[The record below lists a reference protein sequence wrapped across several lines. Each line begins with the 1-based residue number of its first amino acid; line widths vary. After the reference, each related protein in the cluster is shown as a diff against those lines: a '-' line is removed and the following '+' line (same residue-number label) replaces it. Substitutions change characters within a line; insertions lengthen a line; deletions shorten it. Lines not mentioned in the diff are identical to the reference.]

1 MPLRHLLLSLFLLL
15 CIGPVMAASYQLS
28 GRVTRADH
36 VTPIPG
42 TDVALYA
49 LGNFVYVLVA
59 RTTTDAS
66 GNYTLTADCNE
77 TCRLSAYLA
86 PYFEEQRYLPATPGA
101 VQMDFSLSH
110 PAMITGQVSAGAALD
125 FVSVQ
130 ACRDITGKG
139 EFTDCTDRPLDA
151 QGQYTIDG
159 LRPGNYRLCT
169 LGQRSTLRMQCY
181 DHQDAP
187 AIQGMQQFDVVVLG
201 DAETR
206 NALDFDL
213 TPGATIAGQVRDALT
228 NQPIGASIEVYDE
241 TGELL
246 GVYPNGSDYRTGG
259 LAPGTYYIRA
269 ATTFNIPFS
278 SESGTLYGAGACNT
292 NCTITNGTPITLA
305 AGEAV
310 GGIDI
315 AIMPRAII
323 HGTVRDAAT
332 QQPLA
337 GLTVRQLRL
346 IGIGIPN
353 NLSTTTAA
361 DGTYRFYASPGQTF
375 RVHADGA
382 ANHVSVVWPDR
393 ACPSSC
399 DFTGPGLSV
408 ADGSDTTYDFSL
420 VQGGTI
426 SGAVAAV
433 TPEATWFSLFSAATG
448 ARIWE
453 STVDTTGGSYVTP
466 VVAPGTYFLTAENSD
481 ACQTYSGYPC
491 SFGNT
496 QTFGTPITVGAG
508 QTTNGINFVLD
519 AELIFRSRFEN

>member
-1 MPLRHLLLSLFLLL
+1 MPLRRLLLSLVLLF

-59 RTTTDAS
+59 RTTTDAN

-77 TCRLSAYLA
+77 SCRLSAYLA

-110 PAMITGQVSAGAALD
+110 PAMITGQVSAGTALD

-169 LGQRSTLRMQCY
+169 LGQRSSLRMQCY

-187 AIQGMQQFDVVVLG
+187 AIQGMQQFEIVVLG
-201 DAETR
+201 DGETR
-206 NALDFDL
+206 NAIDFEL
-213 TPGATIAGQVRDALT
+213 NAGATISGHVRDALT
-228 NQPIGASIEVYDE
+228 NQPIGAEIEIYDE
-241 TGELL
+241 NGELL
-246 GVYPNGSDYRTGG
+246 GVYPNGSDYRSGG
-259 LAPGTYYIRA
+259 LAPGTYYVRA
-269 ATTFNIPFS
+269 STTFDIQYAAPS
-278 SESGTLYGAGACNT
+278 ATLYGAGACNT

-305 AGEAV
+305 TGEAI

-315 AIMPRAII
+315 AITPRAII
-323 HGTVRDAAT
+323 RGTVRDAAT

-346 IGIGIPN
+346 IGIGIPAP
-353 NLSTTTAA
+353 LSTTTAA
-361 DGTYRFYASPGQTF
+361 DGSYRFYASPGQPF

-382 ANHVSVVWPDR
+382 TDYVSLLWPDR
-393 ACPSSC
+393 ACPSNC
-399 DFTGPGLSV
+399 DFTGTTLFA
-408 ADGSDTTYDFSL
+408 ADGSDTIYDFSL
-420 VQGGTI
+420 ARGGTI
-426 SGAVAAV
+426 TGAITAQSQDLA
-433 TPEATWFSLFSAATG
+433 WLSLFSAASG

-453 STVDTTGGSYVTP
+453 TTAGTDSGSYVSP
-466 VVAPGTYFLTAENSD
+466 VIAPGTYFLTAENFD

-491 SFGNT
+491 TFGNT
-496 QTFGTPITVGAG
+496 QPFGTPITISAG
-508 QTTNGINFVLD
+508 QATTGIDFVLD
-519 AELIFRSRFEN
+519 ADLIFRARFEN